1 MKYRSATTTRF
12 AGARRLPRPQRLA
25 AGLILFFPLALCQP
39 LWPQTAQPAG
49 EPASPPPAG
58 LPAAEVQPA
67 PNTVRAAVTSAMPPA
82 LPPIPGAAPPPR
94 GDASTAAPPPPP
106 RAADRWWER
115 WVSGLQLFGQKSY
128 PFRWVEVSGSEN
140 ARRAFR
146 TSAPNTGN
154 LTQVTVMGRL
164 LNLLDVNMTL
174 SDNQYGTDSRR
185 MAARFHQGG
194 ADVSVGDVSAS
205 FAGNTLV
212 PFQRLVRGV
221 VVDNQFGAGTRVTGL
236 LAMSN
241 APTRRVTVQGNNTV
255 GPYYLNAFP
264 IDVESVRVR
273 IDETDVPRDDY
284 TVDAYAGTITFK
296 ADRIVPQTSAL
307 RVSFSLRS
315 TGTSA
320 GAVYGGRAAHTFRG
334 GHSLGLTVMGQATP
348 SSSLGGGTAGRER
361 IDDWT
366 EGHADSVGPYQLRY
380 GPVVSG
386 SEQVFVGGVLQ
397 HAGTDYLLDADRGVI
412 QFTRLILSSEPIRV
426 IYRQV
431 RDGQLQ
437 ERIAGADSA
446 GPYSL
451 SEAPVLPDSESVI
464 VVDARGLSLPQIR
477 GRDYQ
482 LNATAGTITFLQGP
496 LARGSVAVVL
506 YRPRHA
512 SLAEPAGGVVGLD
525 GTLRLGKAASVTA
538 QLARSGGST
547 SASGSA
553 MTLEGKVGLLPAKG
567 TPRLRLGAALK
578 SIDAGFSPIDTS
590 GFLRNERGLSLDGD
604 FAVNPYV
611 RLYSRWEQGR
621 RPLSYG
627 ATTTPD
633 EIVSARQSVSGLTV
647 QYPGWP
653 SLTIQSTRLDQEG
666 HTGTG
671 SQANDSVRLQYDR
684 HHFRASAEWA
694 RGATE
699 GQSLVGTGTTG
710 STAGSATGPA
720 STDTAKLS
728 LAYSPSD
735 RLTFSANGVTSQIRS
750 LAADGSER
758 ETHARSVDL
767 NATYRPARALQL
779 SADYLL
785 SDSGTPLTGLASTTT
800 PSLPVTRDLSGLG
813 GTPTGLGGYGTGM
826 SSYGTGLIG
835 SSAYAGSQ
843 RTSRLGIS
851 YTPGSR
857 LSLNASLDASDTELY
872 GTSLGH
878 ALGFSFLPT
887 KRLTLTGTLSRQAA
901 RYAGIDGAP
910 LAGSGMSSDLTY
922 LSLRAGPFGK
932 LLFNLDY
939 QGLSTRNLS
948 GAQALGSSPVDLA
961 NDVRTWT
968 GRLSHPVGSHT
979 AFLQYQS
986 AVYGGANL
994 SARKASAIAGIDLRL
1009 GRVLGLTLDM
1019 ELHRYHDDRRPV
1031 DSYRARILSGN
1042 LSARF

>member
-1 MKYRSATTTRF
+1 MKYPSITQI
-12 AGARRLPRPQRLA
+12 RRLPRPQRMA
-25 AGLILFFPLALCQP
+25 AGLILVFPLALCQP
-39 LWPQTAQPAG
+39 LWPQTQDG
-49 EPASPPPAG
+49 RRSPASPVPV
-58 LPAAEVQPA
+58 AAPDPTVQPA
-67 PNTVRAAVTSAMPPA
+67 PDTVRATVTSAMAPA
-82 LPPIPGAAPPPR
+82 LPPVPGAAPPPR
-94 GDASTAAPPPPP
+94 GAEASTAPPPPP
-106 RAADRWWER
+106 RDADRWWER
-115 WVSGLQLFGQKSY
+115 WVSGLQLFGQKTY

-146 TSAPNTGN
+146 TSAPSTGN
-154 LTQVTVMGRL
+154 LTEVTVMGRL

-185 MAARFHQGG
+185 LAARFHQGG
-194 ADVSVGDVSAS
+194 ADVSVGDLSAS
-205 FAGNTLV
+205 LAGNSLV
-212 PFQRLVRGV
+212 PFQRAVRGV
-221 VVDNQFGAGTRVTGL
+221 IVDNQFGAKTRVTGL
-236 LAMSN
+236 LAISN
-241 APTRRVTVQGNNTV
+241 APTRRVTVPGNNTV

-273 IDETDVPRDDY
+273 IDETDVSRDDY

-296 ADRIVPQTSAL
+296 GDRIVPQTSVL
-307 RVSFSLRS
+307 RVSFSVR
-315 TGTSA
+315 SA
-320 GAVYGGRAAHTFRG
+320 GAAAGSVYGGRASHTFHG
-334 GHSLGLTVMGQATP
+334 GHVLGLTVMGQATP
-348 SSSLGGGTAGRER
+348 STTSGSGAPGRER
-361 IDDWT
+361 IDDWP

-397 HAGTDYLLDADRGVI
+397 RAGTDYLLDASRGVI

-437 ERIAGADSA
+437 DRISGADTV
-446 GPYSL
+446 GPYHL
-451 SEAPVLPDSESVI
+451 SDAPVFPGSESV
-464 VVDARGLSLPQIR
+464 VLVDARGFSLPQIR
-477 GRDYQ
+477 DRDYR
-482 LNATAGTITFLQGP
+482 LDATAGTITFLQGP
-496 LARGSVAVVL
+496 LTRGSAAVVL
-506 YRPRHA
+506 YRPRRA
-512 SLAEPAGGVVGLD
+512 STAEPAGGIVGLD

-538 QLARSGGST
+538 QLARSGGSAG
-547 SASGSA
+547 ASGSA
-553 MTLEGKVGLLPAKG
+553 MTLEGKVGLLPEKG

-590 GFLRNERGLSLDGD
+590 GFLRNEKGLSLDGD
-604 FAVNPYV
+604 FALNPYV

-621 RPLSYG
+621 RPLSDG
-627 ATTTPD
+627 AATTD
-633 EIVSARQSVSGLTV
+633 EVVTARQSVSGLSV

-653 SLTIQSTRLDQEG
+653 SLTVQSTRLSQEG
-666 HTGTG
+666 NPGSG
-671 SQANDSVRLQYDR
+671 SQANDTVRLQYDR
-684 HHFRASAEWA
+684 RHFRAAAEWA
-694 RGATE
+694 RGVTE
-699 GQSLVGTGTTG
+699 GQSLVGTGTPSYPSG
-710 STAGSATGPA
+710 GASGPA
-720 STDTAKLS
+720 STETAKLS
-728 LAYSPSD
+728 LSYSPND
-735 RLTFSANGVTSQIRS
+735 RLSFSANGVTSQIRS
-750 LAADGSER
+750 LTDGHER

-785 SDSGTPLTGLASTTT
+785 SDSGTPLSTLTSGAS
-800 PSLPVTRDLSGLG
+800 PSLPATRDLPGLSGYGSGLPG
-813 GTPTGLGGYGTGM
+813 GIAYG
-826 SSYGTGLIG
+826 
-835 SSAYAGSQ
+835 GSQ
-843 RTSRLGIS
+843 RTGRLGLS

-857 LSLNASLDASDTELY
+857 FNLNASVDTSDTELY
-872 GTSLGH
+872 GTTFGR
-878 ALGFSFLPT
+878 ALGFNFLPT
-887 KRLTLTGTLSRQAA
+887 KKLALTGTLSRQAA
-901 RYAGIDGAP
+901 RYAGIDGAL

-948 GAQALGSSPVDLA
+948 GAPALGSSAVDLA

-979 AFLQYQS
+979 AFVQYQS
-986 AVYGGANL
+986 AVYDGANL

-1019 ELHRYHDDRRPV
+1019 ELHRYRDERRPA